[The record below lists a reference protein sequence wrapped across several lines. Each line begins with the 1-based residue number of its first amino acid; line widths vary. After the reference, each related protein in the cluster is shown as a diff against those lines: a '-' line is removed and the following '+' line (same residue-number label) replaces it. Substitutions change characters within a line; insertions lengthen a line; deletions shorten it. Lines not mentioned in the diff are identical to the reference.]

1 MKRTAHGELD
11 QFTTHLHNL
20 FRAGRETDALTTL
33 RAAVHQQSR
42 YDLALGAGA
51 LLAERD
57 ALRDAISVWTTL
69 IEPAS
74 AEGRRDVLAAIYS
87 NLAAIYRDLGDF
99 SLARSFQQQSL
110 HWQDDF
116 GADDLLHL
124 ANDALAAD
132 RFPLALSLLESAA
145 AAIDDEH
152 PLQAEL
158 IATRGVLALRE
169 RTPRFAVRC
178 LIEAYRRHSAQGDWN
193 GIGRDFLNGAVAAEQ
208 MGRLTVAQRLLRE
221 AQRAFLQAGQNH
233 WTAEARVRRARLRQL
248 KSLSATNAAWN

>member
-1 MKRTAHGELD
+1 MKRTAHGELE
-11 QFTTHLHNL
+11 QFTTHLHAL

-33 RAAVHQQSR
+33 RATVHQQSR
-42 YDLALGAGA
+42 YELALGAGS

-57 ALRDAISVWTTL
+57 ALREAIIVWTAL

-74 AEGRRDVLAAIYS
+74 ELGRRDVLAAIYS
-87 NLAAIYRDLGDF
+87 NLAASYRDLGDF

-110 HWQDDF
+110 RWQDDF

-132 RFPLALSLLESAA
+132 RLPLALSLLESAA
-145 AAIDDEH
+145 ASIDDED

-178 LIEAYRRHSAQGDWN
+178 LIAAYRRHAAAGDWN
-193 GIGRDFLNGAVAAEQ
+193 GIGRDYLNGAVAAEQ
-208 MGRLTVAQRLLRE
+208 MGRLSVAQRLLRD
-221 AQRAFLQAGQNH
+221 AQRAFHQAGQTH

-248 KSLSATNAAWN
+248 MSLSITNAAYN